1 MIAELLS
8 TGLLTSLLNAYI
20 KEVNVKAIDLTLANS
35 IVEKVEN
42 NQEQQVASKISK
54 PRKRRNTGV
63 IFGPEENNAKIKE
76 PRKRRNTGAIFSPEE
91 DSAEI
96 KKPRAR
102 RHTWT
107 FS

>member
-1 MIAELLS
+1 MQMTIILLLM
-8 TGLLTSLLNAYI
+8 GLLKPDV
-20 KEVNVKAIDLTLANS
+20 KEVNVKAIDLTPANS

-42 NQEQQVASKISK
+42 NQEKQVASKINK
-54 PRKRRNTGV
+54 
-63 IFGPEENNAKIKE
+63 

-107 FS
+107 F